1 MSPLVIPIAL
11 EWVILVTTLAP
22 VLLVG
27 RFSKYPRLGLALWF
41 SALLSSGI
49 GALLAMSVAVASVF
63 STYAKLSSS
72 PLGSP
77 DWQLALLLS
86 FAPWLILA
94 ISGIALAL
102 INQRLEPLVSTA
114 RKVTPLLDAAMKPW
128 MAFEGRQVLTVELP
142 VYLAAAVRGRIL
154 ISRVATESLSE
165 NELQAVLWH
174 ELGHI
179 RGRHNALRQLA
190 ALVRVLSPWLT
201 ATRALVHEVDRL
213 IEIDADLYALKRVDS
228 QLLRATRK
236 KFFSS

>member
-27 RFSKYPRLGLALWF
+27 RFSKYPKLGLALWF
-41 SALLSSGI
+41 SALLSNGI
-49 GALLAMSVAVASVF
+49 GALLALSVAVASVF

-102 INQRLEPLVSTA
+102 INQHLEPLVSTA
-114 RKVTPLLDAAMKPW
+114 REVTPLLDAAMKPW

-154 ISRVATESLSE
+154 ISRVAAESLSE
-165 NELQAVLWH
+165 NELAAVLWH

-213 IEIDADLYALKRVDS
+213 IEIDADRYALRRVDS
-228 QLLRATRK
+228 DLLRATRK
-236 KFFSS
+236 KFISS

>member
-1 MSPLVIPIAL
+1 VSPLVIPIAL

-27 RFSKYPRLGLALWF
+27 RFSKYPKLGLALWF
-41 SALLSSGI
+41 IALLSSGI
-49 GALLAMSVAVASVF
+49 GALLALSVAVASVF

-114 RKVTPLLDAAMKPW
+114 REVTPLLDAAMKPW

-154 ISRVATESLSE
+154 ISRVAAESLSE
-165 NELQAVLWH
+165 NELEAVLWH

-213 IEIDADLYALKRVDS
+213 IEIDADLYALRRVDS

-236 KFFSS
+236 KFISS

>member
-1 MSPLVIPIAL
+1 
-11 EWVILVTTLAP
+11 
-22 VLLVG
+22 
-27 RFSKYPRLGLALWF
+27 LALWF

-49 GALLAMSVAVASVF
+49 GALLALSVAVASVF
-63 STYAKLSSS
+63 STYARLSTST
-72 PLGSP
+72 LGSP

-114 RKVTPLLDAAMKPW
+114 REVTPLLDAAMKPW
-128 MAFEGRQVLTVELP
+128 MAFEGRQVMTVELP

-154 ISRVATESLSE
+154 ISRVAAEGLSE
-165 NELQAVLWH
+165 NELEAVLWH

-201 ATRALVHEVDRL
+201 ATRALVHEVDHL
-213 IEIDADLYALKRVDS
+213 IEIDADRYALRRVDS

-236 KFFSS
+236 KFISS

>member
-22 VLLVG
+22 VLLVD

-154 ISRVATESLSE
+154 ISRVAAESLSE

-236 KFFSS
+236 IFISS

>member
-49 GALLAMSVAVASVF
+49 GALLALSVAVASVF

-102 INQRLEPLVSTA
+102 INQRLEPLVSTVREVA
-114 RKVTPLLDAAMKPW
+114 PLLNVAMQSR
-128 MAFEGRQVLTVELP
+128 MVFRGRQVLTIELP
-142 VYLAAAVRGRIL
+142 VYLAAVVRGRIL
-154 ISRVATESLSE
+154 ISRVAADSLSDG
-165 NELQAVLWH
+165 ELQAVLWH

-179 RGRHNALRQLA
+179 RGRHNALKQLA
-190 ALVRVLSPWLT
+190 ALVHVISPWLT

-213 IEIDADLYALKRVDS
+213 TEIDADRFASKHVS
-228 QLLRATRK
+228 PELLGITRA
-236 KFFSS
+236 KFVSA

>member
-1 MSPLVIPIAL
+1 VSPLVIPIAL

>member
-1 MSPLVIPIAL
+1 MTPLVIPIAI

-41 SALLSSGI
+41 SALLSSGF
-49 GALLAMSVAVASVF
+49 GALLALSVAVASVF

-77 DWQLALLLS
+77 DWQFALLLS

-114 RKVTPLLDAAMKPW
+114 REVTPLLNVAMQPR
-128 MAFEGRQVLTVELP
+128 MVFRGRQVLSVELP
-142 VYLAAAVRGRIL
+142 VFLAAVVRGRIL
-154 ISRVATESLSE
+154 ISSVAADSLSE
-165 NELQAVLWH
+165 GELQAVLWH

-179 RGRHNALRQLA
+179 RGRHNALKQLA

-213 IEIDADLYALKRVDS
+213 TEIDADLYALRHVN
-228 QLLRATRK
+228 QELLTSTRQR
-236 KFFSS
+236 FLMS